1 MFDEITQPMIRV
13 RARRWYTIPLSILS
27 HSIALFAVI
36 VIPLMATGE
45 LRAPSIPIEYVTI
58 VSPPPPSAPPPIPP
72 DAAPPPIVP
81 PCDCAPSEAP
91 SGLSPEPPPILRSVV
106 RDLRDDLGETAARSL
121 SAPPPAPAVAP
132 AEPVPVGGKIRAPTK
147 ISGPSPVFPT
157 IARAAR
163 MSGVV
168 FLEAVLDKEG
178 RVKDVRVVRPA
189 GVFDQPAIDA
199 VSQWRYTPTML
210 NGEAVEVK
218 MNVTVVFNL
227 N

>member
-1 MFDEITQPMIRV
+1 
-13 RARRWYTIPLSILS
+13 
-27 HSIALFAVI
+27 
-36 VIPLMATGE
+36 
-45 LRAPSIPIEYVTI
+45 
-58 VSPPPPSAPPPIPP
+58 
-72 DAAPPPIVP
+72 
-81 PCDCAPSEAP
+81 
-91 SGLSPEPPPILRSVV
+91 
-106 RDLRDDLGETAARSL
+106 
-121 SAPPPAPAVAP
+121 
-132 AEPVPVGGKIRAPTK
+132 
-147 ISGPSPVFPT
+147 
-157 IARAAR
+157 